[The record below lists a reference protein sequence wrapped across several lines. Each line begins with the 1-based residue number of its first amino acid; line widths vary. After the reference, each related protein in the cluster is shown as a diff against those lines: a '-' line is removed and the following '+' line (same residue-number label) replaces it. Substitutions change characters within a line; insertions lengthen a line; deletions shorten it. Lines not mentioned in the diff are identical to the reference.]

1 MKQRATGGFQVETT
15 AAQAVEQL
23 IQEYGKLVFH
33 VIFGLTNDWQESQ
46 DLTQETFL
54 LAFRNIE
61 AARKASE
68 PQFQAKAWLLQIA
81 VNTTRM
87 FWRRRTLHALPFS
100 ALQSASVEERFQ
112 GEAPASHEEIPG
124 EDDPGTL
131 IAERDLVQRCLKQ
144 LSEAYRIPLLLSI
157 VAGFSSQEIARMLG
171 LQEATVRQ
179 RLVRAR
185 KAFQVA
191 YRQESGEQLL
201 AREHAAST
209 TRYAS
214 RSADRLGHR
223 PAALLPMRL

>member
-1 MKQRATGGFQVETT
+1 METT

-54 LAFRNIE
+54 LAFRNID
-61 AARKASE
+61 AARAASG

-81 VNTTRM
+81 LNTTRM
-87 FWRRRTLHALPFS
+87 FWRRRTFHALPFS
-100 ALQSASVEERFQ
+100 ALQSASVESSGQ
-112 GEAPASHEEIPG
+112 DEAPAPHEEVPG
-124 EDDPGTL
+124 EDDPGAL

-144 LSEAYRIPLLLSI
+144 LSEAYRTPLLLSI
-157 VAGFSSQEIARMLG
+157 VAGFSSQEIARILG

-185 KAFQVA
+185 KAFQAV

-201 AREHAAST
+201 ASENAAST
-209 TRYAS
+209 VRHAS
-214 RSADRLGHR
+214 RLADRLEHR
-223 PAALLPMRL
+223 PAVLVPTRL

>member
-1 MKQRATGGFQVETT
+1 METN

-46 DLTQETFL
+46 DLTQETFV
-54 LAFRNIE
+54 LAFRNID
-61 AARKASE
+61 AARAASGS
-68 PQFQAKAWLLQIA
+68 QFQAKAWLLQVA

-87 FWRRRTLHALPFS
+87 FWRRRTLRALPFS
-100 ALQSASVEERFQ
+100 ALQSVSVESSGQ
-112 GEAPASHEEIPG
+112 GEAPAPHEEIPG

-131 IAERDLVQRCLKQ
+131 IAERDTVQRCLNQ

-157 VAGFSSQEIARMLG
+157 VAGFSSYEIAHMLG

-185 KAFQVA
+185 KAFQLV

-201 AREHAAST
+201 TSEHAAST
-209 TRYAS
+209 TRSAS

-223 PAALLPMRL
+223 PAALVPTRL

>member
-1 MKQRATGGFQVETT
+1 METT

-54 LAFRNIE
+54 LAFRHID
-61 AARKASE
+61 AARKASG
-68 PQFQAKAWLLQIA
+68 PQFHAKAWLLQVA

-87 FWRRRTLHALPFS
+87 FWRRRTIQTVPFS
-100 ALQSASVEERFQ
+100 ALQSADVDESFE
-112 GEAPASHEEIPG
+112 GEAPAPPEEIPG
-124 EDDPGTL
+124 EGDPSTL
-131 IAERDLVQRCLKQ
+131 LAERDTVQRCLSQ
-144 LSEAYRIPLLLSI
+144 LSVAYRIPLLLSI

-185 KAFQVA
+185 KAFQLM
-191 YRQESGEQLL
+191 YQQESGEQLL
-201 AREHAAST
+201 TSEHAAETS
-209 TRYAS
+209 RHAS
-214 RSADRLGHR
+214 RSADHLGHR
-223 PAALLPMRL
+223 PVALVPTRL

>member
-1 MKQRATGGFQVETT
+1 METN

-33 VIFGLTNDWQESQ
+33 IIFGLTNDWHESQ

-54 LAFRNIE
+54 LAFRNID
-61 AARKASE
+61 AARKASGR
-68 PQFQAKAWLLQIA
+68 QFHAKAWLLQIA

-87 FWRRRTLHALPFS
+87 FWRRRTLRALPFS
-100 ALQSASVEERFQ
+100 ALQSGHEDARCESETA
-112 GEAPASHEEIPG
+112 APHEEIPG
-124 EDDPGTL
+124 DDDPGTL
-131 IAERDLVQRCLKQ
+131 IAERDTVQRCLSQ

-185 KAFQVA
+185 KAFQLA
-191 YRQESGEQLL
+191 YERESGEQRLSSV
-201 AREHAAST
+201 HTAST
-209 TRYAS
+209 TKLAS
-214 RSADRLGHR
+214 GSADRLGHR
-223 PAALLPMRL
+223 PAAPVPTQP